1 MTPKQRLRV
10 ALHFQG
16 PDRVPVSPRMWRYTL
31 RHDGSQS
38 LDTYLRYVDT
48 HGLTPLLA
56 MNVHPVGFTRVDR
69 DPGGS

>member
-1 MTPKQRLRV
+1 
-10 ALHFQG
+10 
-16 PDRVPVSPRMWRYTL
+16 MWRYTL